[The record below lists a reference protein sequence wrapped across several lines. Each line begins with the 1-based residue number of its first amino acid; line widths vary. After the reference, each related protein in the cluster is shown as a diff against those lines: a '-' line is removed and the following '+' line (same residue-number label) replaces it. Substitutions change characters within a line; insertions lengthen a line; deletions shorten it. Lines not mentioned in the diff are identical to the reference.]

1 MATYVKITVKSL
13 NGTPIEDATVNMAKT
28 DKGVYTESLDKG
40 VHSFHVEA
48 PNYKGQD
55 FYIEITDED
64 AISKDVILLSMNTNS
79 DMQKAKQDITRA
91 VEPVA
96 MEVIKSFIFNQPKD
110 FNDAKAQYK
119 NLEANIKAQKDSIE
133 KAIKSASMDIFQAQ
147 ATNLIYTAKSQLQP
161 AMDYYVN
168 ERKKYNPLKSWADFR
183 KWSECT
189 SMIAGIYLLRQN
201 LVKYTNALL
210 EKIQDKF

>member
-55 FYIEITDED
+55 FTITIDGED
-64 AISKDVILLSMNTNS
+64 IIQKDVILFSINTQK
-79 DMQKAKQDITRA
+79 DMQNAKTEVAKAVA
-91 VEPVA
+91 PV
-96 MEVIKSFIFNQPKD
+96 VIDVVKSFIFNQPKD

-168 ERKKYNPLKSWADFR
+168 ERKKYNPLKSWVDFR

>member
-13 NGTPIEDATVNMAKT
+13 NGTPIEDATVNTSKT

-55 FYIEITDED
+55 FTITIDGED
-64 AISKDVILLSMNTNS
+64 IIQKDVILFSINTQK
-79 DMQKAKQDITRA
+79 DMQNAKTEVAKAIA
-91 VEPVA
+91 PV
-96 MEVIKSFIFNQPKD
+96 VINVVKSFIFNQPKD

>member
-48 PNYKGQD
+48 PNYKGKD
-55 FYIEITDED
+55 FTITIDGED
-64 AISKDVILLSMNTNS
+64 IIQKDVILFSINTQK
-79 DMQKAKQDITRA
+79 DMQNAKTEVAKAVA
-91 VEPVA
+91 PV
-96 MEVIKSFIFNQPKD
+96 VIDVVKSFIFNQPKD

>member
-13 NGTPIEDATVNMAKT
+13 NGTPIEDATVNMVKT

-40 VHSFHVEA
+40 VYSFHVEA

-55 FYIEITDED
+55 FDVEITDED

-79 DMQKAKQDITRA
+79 DMQKAKQDIARA

-161 AMDYYVN
+161 AMDCYVN
-168 ERKKYNPLKSWADFR
+168 ERKKYNPLKSWVDFR

-189 SMIAGIYLLRQN
+189 SMIAGIYLLRHN
-201 LVKYTNALL
+201 LVKYINALL